1 MSIAATVPTATHTK
15 LEMELMLRNKEM
27 LAVMALRHK
36 VRSVTLPQTANRS
49 KSNTLPTNKDSCLKD
64 PTSQLRPLFQ
74 KKSKKPSI
82 KTWPTKLAASSMT
95 DNINLDQMKA
105 VVQAAPVAAQVES
118 AVVRE
123 ELAAAQV
130 LAVQVVSAVAL
141 VVLVVLQAVLV
152 VLQVVLA
159 VGQVVVDQV
168 VSAVALV
175 VLVVLQAE
183 LVVLQVVLAAVQV
196 VVVQVVS
203 AAVQVELEVYRSTEP
218 QLPLH
223 SDLVWAPDLAALVV
237 TGTNGILLL
246 AINYRDVIY
255 YCK

>member
-130 LAVQVVSAVAL
+130 LAVQVVSA
-141 VVLVVLQAVLV
+141 
-152 VLQVVLA
+152 
-159 VGQVVVDQV
+159 
-168 VSAVALV
+168 
-175 VLVVLQAE
+175 
-183 LVVLQVVLAAVQV
+183 
-196 VVVQVVS
+196 
-203 AAVQVELEVYRSTEP
+203 AVQVELEVYRSTEP